1 MSGVKLSDI
10 YKAAST
16 TPIDN
21 AATGNPNNTKLSDIY
36 KTDSSNR
43 ALEYSGLSAVEKTFR
58 EDAYAS
64 GSKGMQIKGA
74 SEMFRLMGDNWIPVN
89 GNSTADYQNSL
100 AANQSTSEVIGNLL
114 SRMWANTKSGLA
126 SSFDIDIK
134 NMWDLANGRA
144 IEHTSELFEYA
155 KKTRED
161 AQIENPLYYN
171 TNMEFGSRDY
181 FTQIPDALSY
191 SFARMGGDYLQ
202 QAALTAL
209 TAATFGAS
217 AGLQA
222 SVLATKIAK
231 YAIGIGFG
239 AFKGLQETK
248 DNALE
253 TREAVYNEYRSMGVE
268 HDEAMKYA
276 NEAAHLHFKMESIP
290 LIALNALQFGMIK
303 TSLPG
308 VQSANIGS
316 YSNVVETL
324 GKFATKGIKSKG
336 LSGVAETGIQ
346 MLSEGFEEGMQAYFG
361 KLAEDEVMRS
371 SGHRGMFVD
380 FNPMD
385 QEMGLAIISGALGGG
400 MFQGMGKVFSSINSK
415 HVKNINTKLYDDV
428 INNTAAEVIKYNTAL
443 QKAMKEEKY
452 EEAANIR
459 YKMHKKTVYDNLA
472 FDIKMGDERAFNTY
486 LSTLT
491 EVYSAL
497 EKNDTEVLK
506 KYGVQNTPD
515 NKEFF
520 KDLID
525 DTVSIKEKFDKSYK
539 KYENFDIAANI
550 SHAMFEM
557 EKSVQTKKRMIS
569 KFNTDLESEYNRL
582 TINSQRVKDL
592 NTKLGEFN
600 YLSSVKRTE
609 PQQKRYE
616 QLQQEIAELETE
628 EFSQEE
634 VVELKTTEEVIE
646 QISELHRAL
655 DNQDKRFEAAKEIL
669 EKLESY
675 SGRKEYIKKKKE
687 REVKEAKEKK
697 DKEKLATVVNQKD
710 TAPDVKES
718 AKAGMDNI
726 TASEKIQSQSPSV
739 EGAIPKPASVNP
751 ATTPLTDSEG
761 ANINPVIDEML
772 AALEQGTQE
781 NISDIEAKRADIE
794 RRRQEELDK
803 YWDRQLRQIPE
814 KEREREVKRVT
825 TDIINARKVADK
837 FLSLVS
843 TKSVD
848 EFHKW
853 INENPYDAYK
863 LQNELEEHYLT
874 KDLWKYGFDRTFIP
888 YGKNTIDEYL
898 YNLLTTDVDKINAKY
913 DAELAALEGDSKS
926 IIDEGAQFSPKTLKE
941 LTEEQKSVLK
951 NGVERIVKTLEST
964 RGKKPSFNDLIKI
977 LVDTNGKEWVD
988 ERFEALAKGFE
999 LAYGLKLEDKINTYL
1014 YQIQGLEGAIDAFES
1029 SIGDMFA
1036 EEQSQGDVQ
1045 SGVVTLPPTPTNPNT
1060 KVDKTTKSNTI
1071 SPEGEVIETKDDRV
1085 TDSTPKGAYL
1095 SLPYRIKV
1103 IEKDGKF
1110 FIQRITNEQAQLEEN
1125 QRLNVK
1131 YALSPNNLLPGTTL
1145 SVKVPDNVQNYL
1157 VTLWDNYELSD
1168 DAVTTKTQPAG
1179 VLSKRTITFGE
1190 WEKLPG
1196 NQKVIN
1202 GKLNPKWVAKVP
1214 MVATTNGES
1223 VFYIHD
1229 NEWYNP
1235 NNISDFKDP
1244 NTGIPDFNR
1253 QRAVIEEA
1261 RRNLNNIRLQAFQN
1275 NGATIT
1281 ITEKTWGHFT
1291 PLGSINSK
1299 GVMPIS
1305 EVFKGN
1311 TDQVTI
1317 GTVKNGIII
1326 IVKDGK
1332 PIPLSSAYPNATIK
1346 TTMDFGSGTMVEI
1359 RQGSTPNSFHVFQA
1373 YRSTLSQDSVENI
1386 SNILKVV
1393 TGQLGSA
1400 QNTLGQIEELI
1411 GTKLYNSQGKVNHE
1425 AVLKILS
1432 KYLRIGISENAKDG
1446 TPFVSYFAQ
1455 GDYIRFGRK
1464 GQPEKTLNLNN
1475 KTESTNLQAFVD
1487 FLSSG
1492 TEALHNNNYNPK
1504 VFGNYS
1510 LNEFGRNKNN
1520 RMFTVDANGNMTPGM
1535 FYEDFIKTQL
1545 KTNIAAYNIGTE
1557 EKPDYITFTQPRLN
1571 YTFGGVITSQKVEQK
1586 EMTAQ
1591 EVKDAETANGIDTSQ
1606 KEIPVQT
1613 PASVIVKEIQK
1624 MKDEAEKLGE
1634 ATDEMIDAM
1643 FEKAKKIEEAEN
1655 AAKIETELAP
1665 IMAISKLL
1673 QEKGFLIPC

>member
-74 SEMFRLMGDNWIPVN
+74 SEMFRLLGDNWIPVN

-114 SRMWANTKSGLA
+114 PRMWANTKSGLA
-126 SSFDIDIK
+126 SSFDVDIK

-181 FTQIPDALSY
+181 FTQIVDALSY
-191 SFARMGGDYLQ
+191 SFARMGGDFLQ

-217 AGLQA
+217 SGLQA

-231 YAIGIGFG
+231 YATGIGFG

-290 LIALNALQFGMIK
+290 LIVLNALQFGMIK

-308 VQSANIGS
+308 VQKANIGS

-324 GKFATKGIKSKG
+324 GKFATKGIKNKG

-346 MLSEGFEEGMQAYFG
+346 MVSEGFEEGMQAYFG

-371 SGHRGMFVD
+371 SGHRGMFVE

-472 FDIKMGDERAFNTY
+472 FDIKMGDDRAFNTY

-557 EKSVQTKKRMIS
+557 EKSVQTKKRMTS

-609 PQQKRYE
+609 SQQKRYE

-687 REVKEAKEKK
+687 REVKEAKKKK

-726 TASEKIQSQSPSV
+726 AASEKIQSQSPSV

-761 ANINPVIDEML
+761 ANVNPVIDEML

-781 NISDIEAKRADIE
+781 NI
-794 RRRQEELDK
+794 
-803 YWDRQLRQIPE
+803 
-814 KEREREVKRVT
+814 
-825 TDIINARKVADK
+825 
-837 FLSLVS
+837 
-843 TKSVD
+843 
-848 EFHKW
+848 
-853 INENPYDAYK
+853 
-863 LQNELEEHYLT
+863 
-874 KDLWKYGFDRTFIP
+874 
-888 YGKNTIDEYL
+888 
-898 YNLLTTDVDKINAKY
+898 
-913 DAELAALEGDSKS
+913 AALEGDSKS
-926 IIDEGAQFSPKTLKE
+926 ITDEGAQFSPKTLKE

-1291 PLGSINSK
+1291 PLGNINSK